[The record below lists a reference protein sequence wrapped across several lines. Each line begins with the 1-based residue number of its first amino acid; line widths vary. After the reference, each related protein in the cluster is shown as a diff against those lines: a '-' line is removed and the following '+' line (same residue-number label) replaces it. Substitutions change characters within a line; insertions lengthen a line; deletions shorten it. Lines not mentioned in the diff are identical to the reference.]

1 MKKPAEAVHTG
12 YLDKTEGTCYF
23 CPPVRF
29 YIYYYGN
36 ADRSTM
42 MMHTAVLCLGGNIR
56 PRRRFLDRAVQC
68 LAERVGTIVQT
79 SSVYETEAWGFRA
92 PAFLNRTVVVE
103 TGLSPEE
110 VLHVTQAIER
120 QLGRTRKTD
129 GAYASRTVDIDI
141 LFYDNAV
148 INVPG
153 LQIPHPRIAERRFV
167 LTGLEEL
174 MPDFVHPIHKKNIR
188 TLYEQ
193 CPDTLR
199 VRRLPNG

>member
-1 MKKPAEAVHTG
+1 MEVLLLSTG
-12 YLDKTEGTCYF
+12 
-23 CPPVRF
+23 PVIHIYNYGDTDRF
-29 YIYYYGN
+29 IM
-36 ADRSTM
+36 T
-42 MMHTAVLCLGGNIR
+42 MHTAVFCLGGNIR

-68 LAERVGTIVQT
+68 LAERIGTIVQT

-92 PAFLNRTVVVE
+92 PAFLNRAVVAE

-110 VLHVTQAIER
+110 VLRVTQAIER
-120 QLGRTRKTD
+120 QLGRMRKTD

-141 LFYDNAV
+141 LFYDDAV
-148 INVPG
+148 VNVPG

-167 LTGLEEL
+167 LAGLEEI
-174 MPDFVHPIHKKNIR
+174 MPDFVHPVHKKNIR